1 MRDVSRF
8 AGAVDQAESIL
19 PLLRLFS
26 APMYTQ
32 CDRCLTVYRL
42 QAQSLARARGQFRCG
57 HCGTVFDG
65 LERLTEQLP
74 EGSFQELPQ
83 ELASA
88 TPLVLSIPAMRPAP
102 RQPALFDAQVEPEV
116 LPGGRREPRLSSG
129 PRLPGEQIAHDRD
142 NRGLGVP
149 LREVPNEVRVPPR
162 IEGASR
168 RAAAARTPNNAGWWM
183 GSVLLALLLGGQIA
197 YAERGRLLEDA
208 RLRPLLDRFCDQ
220 FNCRLPMRMAVDSI
234 RLVSREVRPHPSA
247 PKALM
252 ISASMVND
260 AGFTQRFPLV
270 EVTLSNLGERIIA
283 QRRFAPAEYLAEV
296 ESIERGFPAGATA
309 PLVFEVADPG
319 QEAVAFEFRFLPA
332 E

>member
-1 MRDVSRF
+1 
-8 AGAVDQAESIL
+8 
-19 PLLRLFS
+19 
-26 APMYTQ
+26 MYTQ
-32 CDRCLTVYRL
+32 CARCLTVYRL
-42 QAQSLARARGQFRCG
+42 QAESLARARGQFRCG
-57 HCGTVFDG
+57 HCGHVFDG
-65 LERLTEQLP
+65 LERLAEQLP
-74 EGSFQELPQ
+74 EGPFQELAF
-83 ELASA
+83 EDASP
-88 TPLVLSIPAMRPAP
+88 TPVVLSIPAMRPAP
-102 RQPALFDAQVEPEV
+102 RQPLLFDAELDPEV
-116 LPGGRREPRLSSG
+116 LPDGRREPQLSSR
-129 PRLPGEQIAHDRD
+129 PRLPGEQLAHDRAH
-142 NRGLGVP
+142 RGLGAP
-149 LREVPNEVRVPPR
+149 PRELPAEPRALPR

-168 RAAAARTPNNAGWWM
+168 RAAAVRTPNNAGWWA
-183 GSVLLALLLGGQIA
+183 GSFLLALLLGGQIA

-208 RLRPLLDRFCDQ
+208 RLRPLLDRICDQ
-220 FNCRLPMRMAVDSI
+220 FNCRLPMRTAVESI

-270 EVTLSNLGERIIA
+270 EVTLSNLGERVIA
-283 QRRFAPAEYLAEV
+283 QRRFKPAEYLAEI

>member
-1 MRDVSRF
+1 
-8 AGAVDQAESIL
+8 
-19 PLLRLFS
+19 
-26 APMYTQ
+26 MYTQ

-42 QAQSLARARGQFRCG
+42 QAESLARARGQFRCG

-65 LERLTEQLP
+65 LERLTERLP
-74 EGSFQELPQ
+74 EGPFQELPQ
-83 ELASA
+83 EDASA
-88 TPLVLSIPAMRPAP
+88 TPVVLSIPAMRPAP
-102 RQPALFDAQVEPEV
+102 RQPPLFDAPGEPEA
-116 LPGGRREPRLSSG
+116 LAGGRREPRLSAES
-129 PRLPGEQIAHDRD
+129 RLPGEQIAHDRA
-142 NRGLGVP
+142 NRGLGA
-149 LREVPNEVRVPPR
+149 LAREVPADVRAPPR

-168 RAAAARTPNNAGWWM
+168 RAAAARAPSNSGWWA
-183 GSVLLALLLGGQIA
+183 GSFLLALLLGGQIA
-197 YAERGRLLEDA
+197 YAERDRLFENS
-208 RLRPLLDRFCDQ
+208 RLRPLLDRICDQ
-220 FNCRLPMRMAVDSI
+220 FNCRLPMRSAVDSI

-260 AGFTQRFPLV
+260 AEFTQRFPLV
-270 EVTLSNLGERIIA
+270 EVTLSNLGERAIA
-283 QRRFAPAEYLAEV
+283 QRRFTPAEYLAEI

>member
-1 MRDVSRF
+1 
-8 AGAVDQAESIL
+8 
-19 PLLRLFS
+19 
-26 APMYTQ
+26 MYTQ
-32 CDRCLTVYRL
+32 CVRCLTVYRL
-42 QAQSLARARGQFRCG
+42 QAESLARARGQFRCG

-65 LERLTEQLP
+65 LERLTEHLP
-74 EGSFQELPQ
+74 EAPFQELMH
-83 ELASA
+83 EEASA
-88 TPLVLSIPAMRPAP
+88 TPVVLSIPAMRPAP
-102 RQPALFDAQVEPEV
+102 RQPALFRAESEAESEFEV
-116 LPGGRREPRLSSG
+116 PALTHGRREPHLSSTA
-129 PRLPGEQIAHDRD
+129 RLPGEQLAHDRAF
-142 NRGLGVP
+142 RGLGAP
-149 LREVPNEVRVPPR
+149 QREVPGEVRAPLR

-168 RAAAARTPNNAGWWM
+168 RAAAMRTPSNAGWWT
-183 GSVLLALLLGGQIA
+183 GSFLLALLLGGQIA
-197 YAERGRLLEDA
+197 YAERARLLEDA
-208 RLRPLLDRFCDQ
+208 RLRPLLDRVCDQ
-220 FNCRLPMRMAVDSI
+220 FNCRLPMRTAVDAI

-270 EVTLSNLGERIIA
+270 EVTLSNLGERVIA
-283 QRRFAPAEYLAEV
+283 QRRFTPAEYLAET

>member
-1 MRDVSRF
+1 
-8 AGAVDQAESIL
+8 
-19 PLLRLFS
+19 
-26 APMYTQ
+26 MYTQ
-32 CDRCLTVYRL
+32 CVRCLTVYRL
-42 QAQSLARARGQFRCG
+42 QPQSLARARGQFRCG

-74 EGSFQELPQ
+74 EVPFQELPH
-83 ELASA
+83 EDASE
-88 TPLVLSIPAMRPAP
+88 TPVVLSIPALRPAP
-102 RQPALFDAQVEPEV
+102 RQPVLFDVEGEGEAPAER
-116 LPGGRREPRLSSG
+116 GGRREPRL
-129 PRLPGEQIAHDRD
+129 PGEWLAHDRAD
-142 NRGLGVP
+142 RGRGAPVRAP
-149 LREVPNEVRVPPR
+149 AAEVRVPPQ

-168 RAAAARTPNNAGWWM
+168 RAAAARPPGNRGWWL

-197 YAERGRLLEDA
+197 YAERERLLHDQ
-208 RLRPLLDRFCDQ
+208 RVRPWLDRICDR
-220 FNCRLPMRMAVDSI
+220 FNCRLPMRSQVASI
-234 RLVSREVRPHPSA
+234 RLVSREVRPHPDA

-260 AGFTQRFPLV
+260 AGFTQRFPVV
-270 EVTLSNLGERIIA
+270 EVTLSDLGERAIA
-283 QRRFAPAEYLAEV
+283 QRRFQPAEYLAEA